1 MGSCIPFDDE
11 ISFADRIKTLSNE
24 ELMEIWEETQR
35 IERLF
40 SSELHLEIAFAMDYE
55 HAIVTELSLRACKN
69 LSPFSSAKKSDR
81 NRPPKAGIS
90 KTV

>member
-11 ISFADRIKTLSNE
+11 ITFNERIKTLSNE

-40 SSELHLEIAFAMDYE
+40 SSELHLEVSFAMDYE

-69 LSPFSSAKKSDR
+69 LSPFPSAETSDR
-81 NRPPKAGIS
+81 RPS
-90 KTV
+90 LKTGVTT

>member
-11 ISFADRIKTLSNE
+11 IPFTDRIKTLSNE

-40 SSELHLEIAFAMDYE
+40 SSELHLEISFAMDYE
-55 HAIVTELSLRACKN
+55 HAIVEELFLRACKN
-69 LSPFSSAKKSDR
+69 LSPFSSPKKPDR
-81 NRPPKAGIS
+81 ASHPETGVS
-90 KTV
+90 KIA